1 MTIDRDPVTGE
12 PVRRGALGVLWRQW
26 PLLLVLGAGAGG
38 LVTVALG
45 AFRPGCI
52 LLGSGALFAALA
64 RAVLPAR
71 RVGLLVV
78 RSRVFDVLVLLVL
91 GLGIVVFAIIVPPE
105 RG

>member
-12 PVRRGALGVLWRQW
+12 RVRRGALGVLWRQW
-26 PLLLVLGAGAGG
+26 PLLLVLAATAGG

-45 AFRPGCI
+45 VFRAGCI
-52 LLGSGALFAALA
+52 LLGSGVLFAAFV

-78 RSRVFDVLVLLVL
+78 RTRVFDVLALLIL
-91 GLGIVVFAIIVPPE
+91 GLGIIFFAIVIP
-105 RG
+105 RGDR